1 MTEFA
6 FSAYHPAFKAPR
18 NPWDSQRWSGLSSS
32 GSAVSVAAGLGFGSI
47 GTDTGGSI
55 RWPSAANG
63 LVGIQPT
70 FRRVRRPGLAPQAAS
85 PEPVGP
91 LAPPRGDAADTL
103 AAIPGHCTPRPLSF
117 PTPP

>member
-63 LVGIQPT
+63 LAGNKPT
-70 FRRVRRPGLAPQAAS
+70 FGRVSRTGVAPRAAS
-85 PEPVGP
+85 PPPVGP
-91 LAPPRGDAADTL
+91 LARTVTGAAPLL
-103 AAIPGHCTPRPLSF
+103 AP
-117 PTPP
+117 

>member
-6 FSAYHPAFKAPR
+6 FAAYHPAFKAPR

-55 RWPSAANG
+55 RWARAANRVAG
-63 LVGIQPT
+63 MKPTVGRCRPPGVAPLAARLDHVGPNPRNVAVAALLFGAMAEQ
-70 FRRVRRPGLAPQAAS
+70 RRVGSGWVRNG
-85 PEPVGP
+85 
-91 LAPPRGDAADTL
+91 
-103 AAIPGHCTPRPLSF
+103 
-117 PTPP
+117 

>member
-63 LVGIQPT
+63 VGGIQPT
-70 FRRVRRPGLAPQAAS
+70 YGRVSRTGLAPLAAS
-85 PEPVGP
+85 PHHSGP
-91 LAPPRGDAADTL
+91 NARTVEDQATILAHTAGHPARAPFS
-103 AAIPGHCTPRPLSF
+103 IPA
-117 PTPP
+117 